1 MTVIRG
7 VRLEVLKNAL
17 RMRNVSTVRVAYYE
31 PGALFTR
38 NLKLKLKYL
47 AQMTSPTKWSASIAK
62 NLLGQRKQL
71 LSGNLSMIALCSILI
86 KTGRY
91 FILKV
96 GTAPQNVSYHTTI
109 RMSPYEAVYS
119 RYRL

>member
-62 NLLGQRKQL
+62 NLQ
-71 LSGNLSMIALCSILI
+71 
-86 KTGRY
+86 GRGEG
-91 FILKV
+91 LQ
-96 GTAPQNVSYHTTI
+96 G
-109 RMSPYEAVYS
+109 RGEG
-119 RYRL
+119 